1 MFLLLV
7 GGVADPVRLAIINR
21 IIGAS
26 DRGRLSGAERSIISL
41 NGVIAPS
48 VFGLMF
54 AAVVGAGQHALPGR
68 HAVLRC
74 AALMIPGFAITVWAL
89 NRSPTATQPTRTR
102 YGTMPVR
109 DGGPLMPMDV
119 KTHVAL
125 GLDRPTPMEVNGR
138 SNPTSCRR

>member
-1 MFLLLV
+1 MSRTIKWLGERRTLLIGIVIQTIAIIACGLAVTGSQFVAAVFLMIV

-26 DRGRLSGAERSIISL
+26 DRGRLSGAERSIVSL

-54 AAVVGAGQHALPGR
+54 AAVVGADRRPSGR

-74 AALMIPGFAITVWAL
+74 RRVMIPGVAITVWAL
-89 NRSPTATQPTRTR
+89 NRSPTC
-102 YGTMPVR
+102 
-109 DGGPLMPMDV
+109 
-119 KTHVAL
+119 VA
-125 GLDRPTPMEVNGR
+125 
-138 SNPTSCRR
+138 RRHAG